1 MVKFSLIR
9 LNITNWRI
17 NPLRK
22 HLSILGQ
29 NDHGLREI
37 FLEFNC
43 GHFGKKIESLQ
54 LSCQKL
60 TFDHIWALKASLPK
74 KGLLDGIELVT
85 FFW

>member
-9 LNITNWRI
+9 LNITN
-17 NPLRK
+17 
-22 HLSILGQ
+22 LSILGQ
-29 NDHGLREI
+29 NDPGLRKI

-60 TFDHIWALKASLPK
+60 TFDHIWA
-74 KGLLDGIELVT
+74 
-85 FFW
+85 

>member
-29 NDHGLREI
+29 NDPGLREI

-43 GHFGKKIESLQ
+43 CHFGKKIESLQ

-60 TFDHIWALKASLPK
+60 TFDHIWASGVTTK
-74 KGLLDGIELVT
+74 KRSSG
-85 FFW
+85 WN

>member
-29 NDHGLREI
+29 NDPGLREI

-43 GHFGKKIESLQ
+43 GHFGKKIESL
-54 LSCQKL
+54 LRK
-60 TFDHIWALKASLPK
+60 WAWPK
-74 KGLLDGIELVT
+74 KGFSRRVGHST
-85 FFW
+85 FFYDVRGSYLMY

>member
-17 NPLRK
+17 NPLIRK

-29 NDHGLREI
+29 NDPGLREI

-60 TFDHIWALKASLPK
+60 TFDHIWA
-74 KGLLDGIELVT
+74 
-85 FFW
+85 

>member
-9 LNITNWRI
+9 LNITSWRI

-29 NDHGLREI
+29 NDPGLREI

-60 TFDHIWALKASLPK
+60 TFDHIWA
-74 KGLLDGIELVT
+74 
-85 FFW
+85 